1 MNDIIKTNL
10 IGTETYEIIFNN
22 KEICENSKPGQ
33 FLILQKDEYS
43 ERIPL
48 TIVSCE
54 EGTVRIIIKVVGRSS
69 LEISKMK
76 VGDSFKDVVGPL
88 GNPSEI
94 EKYGNIICIGGGVGA
109 APLLPV
115 AKGLK
120 DSGNNIISI
129 LGAADKNSLILEDE
143 FKNISDDLYI
153 ATNDGSKGI
162 KGFVTDILKKLL
174 EENKPDVIWA
184 IGPMIMMKEVTKLAV
199 KYDVPCWVS
208 LNPIMVDGTGM
219 CGACRVQI
227 KNQIKFACVD
237 GPEFNGADVNWDE
250 LISRLS
256 QYKDQEKKASEFKC
270 RCENHAE

>member
-1 MNDIIKTNL
+1 MNEIIKTNL
-10 IGTETYEIIFNN
+10 IGTETYEIVFNN

-33 FLILQKDEYS
+33 FLILQKNEYS

-69 LEISKMK
+69 SEISKIK

-94 EKYGNIICIGGGVGA
+94 EKYGNIVCIGGGVGA

-120 DSGNNIISI
+120 DAGNNIISI
-129 LGAADKNSLILEDE
+129 LGAADKKSLILENE
-143 FKNISDDLYI
+143 FKKISDDLFI
-153 ATNDGSKGI
+153 ATNDGSKG
-162 KGFVTDILKKLL
+162 KRGFVTDVLKNLL
-174 EENKPDVIWA
+174 NENKPDVIWA
-184 IGPMIMMKEVTKLAV
+184 IGPMIMMKEVTKLTV
-199 KYDVPCWVS
+199 QYDVPCWVS

-227 KNQIKFACVD
+227 KEQIKFACVD

-256 QYKDQEKKASEFKC
+256 QYKEQEKKASEYKC

>member
-33 FLILQKDEYS
+33 FLILQRDEYS